1 MLPVSKPAT
10 AGHSEGFDQVGIIL
24 LLISDL
30 ISNSGLGFPRPP
42 ISFTNALL
50 AKRKLRGGKK
60 EAKVEVEVK
69 EDEEVEDKEDEVAV
83 TTVAPPATST
93 VFTAFGSSSSSS
105 SSSALSPTS
114 SVAEELFNDEENISN
129 EIEPEAS
136 NPFSGPRS
144 ILSGFRKPR
153 KWPSVKK
160 AKVGSQNYGKDVIL
174 NQHLDHLQMTSLTEI
189 IQAAPPNGN
198 IRVEF
203 KKASAVAAEEVT
215 FCQDFWMS
223 RLLQSKTFARLFA
236 KTFACQD
243 FCNIR
248 LLSRPLDVKT
258 FAI

>member
-1 MLPVSKPAT
+1 MAIREESK
-10 AGHSEGFDQVGIIL
+10 GGF
-24 LLISDL
+24 
-30 ISNSGLGFPRPP
+30 
-42 ISFTNALL
+42 
-50 AKRKLRGGKK
+50 
-60 EAKVEVEVK
+60 
-69 EDEEVEDKEDEVAV
+69 
-83 TTVAPPATST
+83 
-93 VFTAFGSSSSSS
+93 
-105 SSSALSPTS
+105 
-114 SVAEELFNDEENISN
+114 AEL
-129 EIEPEAS
+129 
-136 NPFSGPRS
+136 
-144 ILSGFRKPR
+144 
-153 KWPSVKK
+153 
-160 AKVGSQNYGKDVIL
+160 GKDEIL

>member
-24 LLISDL
+24 LIISDL

-60 EAKVEVEVK
+60 EAKVEVEAK
-69 EDEEVEDKEDEVAV
+69 EEEEVEDKEDEVAV

-114 SVAEELFNDEENISN
+114 SVAEELFNDEESISN

-160 AKVGSQNYGKDVIL
+160 AKVGSQNYGKD
-174 NQHLDHLQMTSLTEI
+174 
-189 IQAAPPNGN
+189 
-198 IRVEF
+198 
-203 KKASAVAAEEVT
+203 
-215 FCQDFWMS
+215 
-223 RLLQSKTFARLFA
+223 
-236 KTFACQD
+236 
-243 FCNIR
+243 
-248 LLSRPLDVKT
+248 
-258 FAI
+258 

>member
-24 LLISDL
+24 LIISDL

-60 EAKVEVEVK
+60 EAKVEVEAK
-69 EDEEVEDKEDEVAV
+69 EEEVEDKEDEVAV

-114 SVAEELFNDEENISN
+114 SVAEELFNDEESISN

-160 AKVGSQNYGKDVIL
+160 AKVGSQNYGKDEIL

-215 FCQDFWMS
+215 FCQNLCMS
-223 RLLQSKTFARLFA
+223 RLLQ
-236 KTFACQD
+236 D
-243 FCNIR
+243 F
-248 LLSRPLDVKT
+248 LSRPLDVKT

>member
-1 MLPVSKPAT
+1 M
-10 AGHSEGFDQVGIIL
+10 GIIL
-24 LLISDL
+24 LIISDL

-60 EAKVEVEVK
+60 EAKVEVEAK
-69 EDEEVEDKEDEVAV
+69 KEEVEEKEDEVAV

-114 SVAEELFNDEENISN
+114 SVAEELFNDEESISN
-129 EIEPEAS
+129 EIEPESS

-160 AKVGSQNYGKDVIL
+160 AKVGSQN
-174 NQHLDHLQMTSLTEI
+174 
-189 IQAAPPNGN
+189 
-198 IRVEF
+198 
-203 KKASAVAAEEVT
+203 
-215 FCQDFWMS
+215 
-223 RLLQSKTFARLFA
+223 
-236 KTFACQD
+236 
-243 FCNIR
+243 
-248 LLSRPLDVKT
+248 
-258 FAI
+258 